1 MQVVLFVPEFVLSYQ
16 PDVLRACP
24 MWITA
29 EQGSRIR
36 DAVERMHVA
45 TEAEALQPFHVC
57 AHKDPAM
64 RHFEAIPEALAI
76 GFLCAGD
83 RGKVAVEVCDPAGHS
98 PPAVN
103 DPMNT
108 TVVSDAPYE
117 GAVAFNELRE
127 ALLHHKKHAEPLHL
141 REFRPKG
148 LYGVLV
154 NLRLAALRKLGGHPT
169 PLPEDPLNMSP
180 GIRVDSYRLQFAIGL
195 PLYDASG
202 FVIDLR
208 RYCML
213 RPIGGEWSKSTTE
226 LLNRLSLERALPSD

>member
-1 MQVVLFVPEFVLSYQ
+1 
-16 PDVLRACP
+16 
-24 MWITA
+24 
-29 EQGSRIR
+29 
-36 DAVERMHVA
+36 
-45 TEAEALQPFHVC
+45 
-57 AHKDPAM
+57 M
-64 RHFEAIPEALAI
+64 RHFEAIPDAVAI
-76 GFLCAGD
+76 GFLSAAD
-83 RGKVAVEVCDPAGHS
+83 RGKVAVEVCGPAGQS

-108 TVVSDAPYE
+108 IVISDAPYD

-127 ALLHHKKHAEPLHL
+127 ALLHHKKLVEPVHL
-141 REFRPKG
+141 REFRHKG

-154 NLRLAALRKLGGHPT
+154 NLRLDALRKLGGHPT

-202 FVIDLR
+202 FVVDLR

-213 RPIGGEWSKSTTE
+213 RPIGGEWLKPTTE
-226 LLNRLSLERALPSD
+226 LLNRLSLERALPPD